1 MFQLPRLQNGHN
13 DTGHWGGGKMNVNSD
28 MVWAFMFKDNVYD
41 ANLDESWGSGFSF
54 MSPLIVSIKAKMIF
68 LLKN

>member
-1 MFQLPRLQNGHN
+1 
-13 DTGHWGGGKMNVNSD
+13 MNVNSD
-28 MVWAFMFKDNVYD
+28 MVWAFMFKDDVYD
-41 ANLDESWGSGFSF
+41 ANRDESWGSGFSF

>member
-1 MFQLPRLQNGHN
+1 
-13 DTGHWGGGKMNVNSD
+13 MNVNSD
-28 MVWAFMFKDNVYD
+28 VVWAFMFKDDVYD
-41 ANLDESWGSGFSF
+41 ANQDESWGSGFSF